1 MAFFFG
7 GAGARFSESQVAR
20 RYAIKQDIP
29 AQDILIENR
38 SRTTRQNLIEAKRLM
53 DAHGMR
59 RAILVSDPLHMARAL
74 RLSDELGIDALAS
87 STPSTRFRSLHTS
100 WRFLAQEIYF
110 FHRDLFT
117 RGV

>member
-1 MAFFFG
+1 MNASKQKRPL
-7 GAGARFSESQVAR
+7 APQPVRAR
-20 RYAIKQDIP
+20 
-29 AQDILIENR
+29 
-38 SRTTRQNLIEAKRLM
+38 
-53 DAHGMR
+53 GMR

-87 STPSTRFRSLHTS
+87 STPSTRFRSFHTS

-117 RGV
+117 RGT